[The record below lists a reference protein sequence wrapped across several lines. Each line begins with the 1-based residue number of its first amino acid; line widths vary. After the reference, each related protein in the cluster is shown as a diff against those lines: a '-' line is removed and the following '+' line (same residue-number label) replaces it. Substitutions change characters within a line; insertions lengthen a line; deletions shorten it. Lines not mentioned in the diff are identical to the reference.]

1 MCVCVA
7 LHEEGAPLKD
17 EEGRGGLRRW
27 PEARARQRVIPEV
40 GEGAAGETG
49 RRFLVQGPGTGLCA
63 MDCAPLGGTGAS

>member
-7 LHEEGAPLKD
+7 LRGEGAPLRD

-27 PEARARQRVIPEV
+27 PEARAGQRVIPEV

-49 RRFLVQGPGTGLCA
+49 RRFLV
-63 MDCAPLGGTGAS
+63 